1 MRKTMRKTMS
11 FIALI
16 ILSKNTL
23 AGPYITTKHEFKLK
37 DSDYNKTVNQIRF
50 GYDKKIKNSTY
61 YIEIGGGETLPNS
74 KSLGSGQS
82 IISYELGFKKK
93 VNDKFSF
100 KIQYEGK
107 NYTDTYLD
115 HELEFETKYRF

>member
-1 MRKTMRKTMS
+1 MKKTMS
-11 FIALI
+11 FIILI
-16 ILSKNTL
+16 ILSQNTL
-23 AGPYITTKHEFKLK
+23 AGPYVTTKHEFKLK

>member
-1 MRKTMRKTMS
+1 MYKKRKVIK
-11 FIALI
+11 FW
-16 ILSKNTL
+16 
-23 AGPYITTKHEFKLK
+23 KLPPVLVICLK
-37 DSDYNKTVNQIRF
+37 RF

>member
-1 MRKTMRKTMS
+1 MKRIIS
-11 FIALI
+11 FMVFL
-16 ILSKNTL
+16 ILSQNTF
-23 AGPYITTKHEFKLK
+23 AGSYITTKHEFKSK

-61 YIEIGGGETLPNS
+61 YIEIGGGETLPNG

-82 IISYELGFKKK
+82 IISYELGYKKK

>member
-1 MRKTMRKTMS
+1 MKRIIS
-11 FIALI
+11 FMVFL
-16 ILSKNTL
+16 ILSQNTF
-23 AGPYITTKHEFKLK
+23 AGSYITTKHEFKSK

-61 YIEIGGGETLPNS
+61 YIEIGGGETLPNG

-115 HELEFETKYRF
+115 HELELETKYRF